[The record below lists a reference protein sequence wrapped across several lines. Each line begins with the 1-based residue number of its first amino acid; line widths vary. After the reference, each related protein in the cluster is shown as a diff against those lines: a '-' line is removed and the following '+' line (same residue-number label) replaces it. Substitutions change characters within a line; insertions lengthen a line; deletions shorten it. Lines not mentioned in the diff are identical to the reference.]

1 MPIGWVLAMT
11 SGGRASR
18 QEYRNEED
26 LFTFLALCGIFLILA
41 GITLV
46 LISIFRALRK
56 IDRLGVTS
64 SGLSST
70 AGAHADPPRPVST

>member
-11 SGGRASR
+11 SGGRVSR
-18 QEYRNEED
+18 QEYRNDED
-26 LFTFLALCGIFLILA
+26 LFTFLAICGIFLILL

-46 LISIFRALRK
+46 LTSVFRALRK
-56 IDRLGVTS
+56 IDRLAVTS

-70 AGAHADPPRPVST
+70 GSAHADPPVST